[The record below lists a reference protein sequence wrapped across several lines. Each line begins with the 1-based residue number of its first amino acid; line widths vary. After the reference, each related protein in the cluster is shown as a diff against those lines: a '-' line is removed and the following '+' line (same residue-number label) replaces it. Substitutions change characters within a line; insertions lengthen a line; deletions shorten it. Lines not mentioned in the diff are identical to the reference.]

1 MATVQCIEMPGPAA
15 TSDRVKIGRAFVDAL
30 SFSEAVEMLVEHA
43 ALRKPAAYV
52 VTPNAQHV
60 VMLEDNPRFREYYEH
75 AGMVLPDG
83 ASLLV
88 AARILGTKLKERVNG
103 TNLFT
108 SLCERAAQEGLSVF
122 LLGSRPGVADLA
134 AKKLQER
141 YPNLIVAGT
150 CAPAE
155 GFENRQELLEEVAQK
170 VSEVRPHILF
180 VGLGAPKQESWMFQH
195 GLSLGV
201 PVSVGVGGSFDL
213 VSGRLPRAPRWMQDC
228 GFEWLFRLVVEP
240 GRLWK
245 RYLIGNA
252 RFIAIVLGQLFA
264 AGFNAEPERSASVRQ
279 I

>member
-1 MATVQCIEMPGPAA
+1 MAMTQCINLPSP
-15 TSDRVKIGRAFVDAL
+15 TVSIDRVKIGRAFVDAL
-30 SFSEAVEMLVEHA
+30 DFSEAVEALVEHA
-43 ALRKPAAYV
+43 ASRKSATYV

-60 VMLEDNPRFREYYEH
+60 VMLEDDTRFREYYEH
-75 AGMVLPDG
+75 AGMVLADG
-83 ASLLV
+83 VSLLV
-88 AARILGTKLKERVNG
+88 AAKILGTKLKERVNG

-108 SLCERAAQEGLSVF
+108 NLCERAAQEGLSVF

-134 AKKLQER
+134 AKKLQAR

-150 CAPAE
+150 CSPPE
-155 GFENRQELLEEVAQK
+155 GFETQQELLEEVGQK
-170 VSEVRPHILF
+170 VLSARPHILF

-195 GLSLGV
+195 GRSLGV

-213 VSGRLPRAPRWMQDC
+213 VSGRLPRAPQWMQDW

-240 GRLWK
+240 GRLWR

-252 RFIAIVLGQLFA
+252 RFIAIVLGQLLT
-264 AGFNAEPERSASVRQ
+264 AGYNSQPDHSQSAGQ